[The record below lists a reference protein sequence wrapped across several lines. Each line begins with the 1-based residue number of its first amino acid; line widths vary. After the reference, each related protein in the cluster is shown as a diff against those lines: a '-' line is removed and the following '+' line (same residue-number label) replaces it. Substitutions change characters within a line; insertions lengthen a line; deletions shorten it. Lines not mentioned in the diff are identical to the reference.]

1 MQSTFTGI
9 EIGKRSIIS
18 HTLGLS
24 TVGHNLS
31 NASTD
36 GYSRQ
41 RVQMAPM
48 DPIYMP
54 QLNREEA
61 PGQVGQGVIADR
73 IERIKDEI
81 LEGRI
86 VSQANGEGYWKTRDK
101 YILMLEQVFN
111 EPTDLGV
118 RSLMDKFWE
127 GWQELSINPSEPAAR
142 KAVLQRGE
150 TLIEGIHQRYNS
162 LKEIREMT
170 ELDIQG
176 TVQEINTIL
185 GDIAGLNEQI
195 IKIEAMGDNPN
206 DLLDRRDLL
215 VEKLSAYIDISTDG
229 RDPDEF
235 TVHTAGRHLVQGKQ
249 FHPFGLEA
257 APENEGYSRV
267 YWGKSGETA
276 YFRGGKLAALLELR
290 DGDVREEIQ
299 KLDNMTINFIDM
311 VNDIHRRGYG
321 LNGKTDQDFFIE
333 YPFITNV
340 AGNYDRNGDGAF
352 DSTYIFRVT
361 GINSLNP
368 QEQVGLEGTLT
379 LSGPDGNIEVQY
391 NPVDTVGDIIQR
403 INTSGAEAAAGLDR
417 DGRLFIKATPAE
429 VPENPDFVLGH
440 LEDSGQFLAGYA
452 GILNESGPEG
462 AFDRDEADGVLN
474 FRGGELRYS
483 VAPLSHPSGWI
494 EVNPALHRDV
504 RAIAAGFGDNYGKAL
519 PGDGS
524 AALAIANLRNTPVM
538 VGKLTSFDEYFAD
551 AVAEIGLKGEEAET
565 ALKTQEL
572 IMKELRD
579 MRASISGVNIDEE
592 MSNMIKFQHG
602 YNAAARFIATYDEL
616 LDTIINRMGV

>member
-41 RVQMAPM
+41 RVRMVPM

-86 VSQANGEGYWKTRDK
+86 VSQANGEGYWQTRDK
-101 YILMLEQVFN
+101 YILMMEQVFN

-127 GWQELSINPSEPAAR
+127 GWQELSIRPSEPAAR

-150 TLIEGIHQRYNS
+150 TLIDGIHQRYNS
-162 LKEIREMT
+162 LREIREMT

-176 TVQEINTIL
+176 TVRQINTML

-195 IKIEAMGDNPN
+195 IKVEAMGDNPN

-215 VEKLSAYIDISTDG
+215 VEKLSSLIDVTTDG

-249 FHPFGLEA
+249 FHPFGLESV
-257 APENEGYSRV
+257 PENEGYSRV
-267 YWGKSGETA
+267 YWGESGETA

-299 KLDNMTINFIDM
+299 KLDTMTINFIDM

-321 LNGKTDQDFFIE
+321 LNGRTGQDFFVE

-340 AGNYDRNGDGAF
+340 AGNYDSNGDGAF

-361 GINSLNP
+361 GVNALNP

-379 LSGPDGNIEVQY
+379 LSGPEGNIDVDY

-403 INTSGAEAAAGLDR
+403 INTSGAEVAAGLDR
-417 DGRLFIKATPAE
+417 DGRLFVKATPAAA
-429 VPENPDFVLGH
+429 PENPDFVLGH

-452 GILNESGPEG
+452 GILVESGPEG
-462 AFDRDEADGVLN
+462 AFDRNEADGVLN
-474 FRGGELRYS
+474 LRGGELRYS

-494 EVNPALHRDV
+494 EVNQDLHRDV
-504 RAIAAGFGDNYGKAL
+504 RALAAGFGDNYGKAL

-524 AALAIANLRNTPVM
+524 AALAVANLRNTPVM
-538 VGKLTSFDEYFAD
+538 VGKMTSFDEYFAD

-565 ALKTQEL
+565 ALQTQEL

-592 MSNMIKFQHG
+592 LSEMIKFQHG